1 VLPFLQYEE
10 TEPIYHKYY
19 EVSSV
24 LDPDS
29 HGSALI
35 LVGWILIHEGK
46 SYPQK
51 RKKEKQFYV

>member
-1 VLPFLQYEE
+1 M
-10 TEPIYHKYY
+10 KYY

-35 LVGWILIHEGK
+35 LVGHSLIHEGK

-51 RKKEKQFYV
+51 KKKREAILCLKR